1 MLPLGGPQTHPKCP
15 SWPWGSCP
23 LTPALGCW
31 AQGSTGPGCEHS
43 QHPVCLQVTFT
54 ITNENH
60 KFHGLPLLSPWS
72 YTTYRGS
79 LQLTGSQPV
88 TLDMV
93 PQQPSHPQAA
103 GQECSSWA
111 PGSHFPWDILAPCH
125 RCRCHSGFNKF
136 TPGPCK
142 GLWSQ
147 GKVDRSCPRGMRGKR
162 EHRGGL
168 GEPLGVLGALLHTAT
183 QGHAAHVK
191 KIKSS
196 TVSLSIW
203 HEVMGL
209 DAMIL
214 VF

>member
-1 MLPLGGPQTHPKCP
+1 MVTFRPRGPSDRALPLERSQPHPRTL

-103 GQECSSWA
+103 GRECSSWA

-125 RCRCHSGFNKF
+125 RCRCHSVQRTNSWEK
-136 TPGPCK
+136 T
-142 GLWSQ
+142 LML
-147 GKVDRSCPRGMRGKR
+147 GKIEGGRRRGDR
-162 EHRGGL
+162 E
-168 GEPLGVLGALLHTAT
+168 
-183 QGHAAHVK
+183 
-191 KIKSS
+191 
-196 TVSLSIW
+196 
-203 HEVMGL
+203 
-209 DAMIL
+209 
-214 VF
+214 